1 MKDRSRKGTVFLW
14 EGEKSEEGCDGSLR
28 NPPPIGTDRSAL
40 CAPAILR
47 HSQLSHFSSKTASL
61 LMRGPVNHQTGRA
74 AGDLTV
80 RGFLPWRSYTL
91 RQASE
96 TLSVFFENIKH
107 F

>member
-61 LMRGPVNHQTGRA
+61 LMRGPVNHP
-74 AGDLTV
+74 AGMPVGNETIP
-80 RGFLPWRSYTL
+80 GFFAL
-91 RQASE
+91 A
-96 TLSVFFENIKH
+96 
-107 F
+107 